1 MKKRALV
8 AMSGGVDSSV
18 AAYLMVRQ
26 GYETVGA
33 TMHLYDNA
41 DVGLKREKTCCS
53 LDDVEDARSVADRLG
68 IPFYVLNYT
77 DDFHAQVIER
87 FVGEYRR
94 GRTPNQCIDCNRYM
108 KFDLLLRRA
117 EELGFDCVV
126 TGHYAAVDYDA
137 ARGRWLLKKAADE
150 SKDQSYVL
158 CSLTQ
163 RQLEHVRFPL
173 GGLTKREVRAIA
185 EEQGFVNA
193 AKHDS
198 QDICFVPDGD
208 YARFIERWSGERAAP
223 GDFVNRDGNFIA
235 RHKGVVNYT
244 IGQRRGIGVAAE
256 HPYYVVSKD
265 AATNTVVLGANDELF
280 STHLEAED
288 VNLISVAG
296 LDAPM
301 RVKAKIRY
309 RQRETDATVTP
320 LPNGNVAV
328 DFDAQ
333 QRAVT
338 PGQTVVFYDGD
349 IVVGGGT
356 IK

>member
-18 AAYLMVRQ
+18 AAYLMVQQ

-41 DVGLKREKTCCS
+41 DVGVKREKTCCS

-77 DDFHAQVIER
+77 DDFRAQVIER

-94 GRTPNQCIDCNRYM
+94 GRTPNPCIDCNRYM

-126 TGHYAAVDYDA
+126 TGHYAAVGYDA

-198 QDICFVPDGD
+198 H
-208 YARFIERWSGERAAP
+208 YARFIERWSGERAAL
-223 GDFVNRDGNFIA
+223 GDFVDRDGNFIA
-235 RHKGVVNYT
+235 RHRGVVNYT
-244 IGQRRGIGVAAE
+244 VGQRRGIGVAAE

-265 AATNTVVLGANDELF
+265 VATNTVVLGANDELF

-288 VNLISVAG
+288 ANLISVAS
-296 LDAPM
+296 LDAPL

-328 DFDAQ
+328 DFDAP

>member
-1 MKKRALV
+1 M
-8 AMSGGVDSSV
+8 
-18 AAYLMVRQ
+18 
-26 GYETVGA
+26 
-33 TMHLYDNA
+33 
-41 DVGLKREKTCCS
+41 
-53 LDDVEDARSVADRLG
+53 
-68 IPFYVLNYT
+68 
-77 DDFHAQVIER
+77 
-87 FVGEYRR
+87 
-94 GRTPNQCIDCNRYM
+94 
-108 KFDLLLRRA
+108 
-117 EELGFDCVV
+117 
-126 TGHYAAVDYDA
+126 
-137 ARGRWLLKKAADE
+137 
-150 SKDQSYVL
+150 
-158 CSLTQ
+158 
-163 RQLEHVRFPL
+163 RFPL

-208 YARFIERWSGERAAP
+208 YARFIERWSGERAAL
-223 GDFVNRDGNFIA
+223 GDFVDRDGNFIA
-235 RHKGVVNYT
+235 RHRGVVNYT
-244 IGQRRGIGVAAE
+244 VGQRRGIGVAAE

-288 VNLISVAG
+288 VNLISVAS
-296 LDAPM
+296 LDAPL

-328 DFDAQ
+328 DFDAP

>member
-18 AAYLMVRQ
+18 AAYLMVQQ

-41 DVGLKREKTCCS
+41 DVGVKREKTCCS

-77 DDFHAQVIER
+77 DDFRAQVIER

-94 GRTPNQCIDCNRYM
+94 GRTPNPCIDCNRYM

-126 TGHYAAVDYDA
+126 TGHYAAVGYDA

-223 GDFVNRDGNFIA
+223 GDFVDRDGNFIA
-235 RHKGVVNYT
+235 RHRGVVNYT
-244 IGQRRGIGVAAE
+244 VGQRRGR
-256 HPYYVVSKD
+256 PS
-265 AATNTVVLGANDELF
+265 F
-280 STHLEAED
+280 STTG
-288 VNLISVAG
+288 I
-296 LDAPM
+296 
-301 RVKAKIRY
+301 
-309 RQRETDATVTP
+309 
-320 LPNGNVAV
+320 
-328 DFDAQ
+328 
-333 QRAVT
+333 
-338 PGQTVVFYDGD
+338 
-349 IVVGGGT
+349 
-356 IK
+356 

>member
-33 TMHLYDNA
+33 TMHLYDNT

-77 DDFHAQVIER
+77 DDFRAQVIER

-94 GRTPNQCIDCNRYM
+94 GRTPNPCIDCNRYM

-137 ARGRWLLKKAADE
+137 ACGRWLLKKAADE

-223 GDFVNRDGNFIA
+223 GDFVDRDGNFIA

-244 IGQRRGIGVAAE
+244 VGQRRGIGVAAE

-265 AATNTVVLGANDELF
+265 AETNIVVLGANDELF

-288 VNLISVAG
+288 VNLISVAS

-309 RQRETDATVTP
+309 RQRETDATITP
-320 LPNGNVAV
+320 LPDGNVAV
-328 DFDAQ
+328 DFDAP